1 MRIALKT
8 AAVLVVGIVL
18 GLAATWF
25 TVFRGTLAGGI
36 TDGPW
41 RTSLEVGSAQ
51 SDIYLRARVA
61 VHGLL
66 ALNRNETIYYTTA
79 TDGDGAALSG
89 ACTYRIAGRDPPTR
103 WWSITAYGADD
114 YLISNPAGIYS
125 ASMHSVTRD
134 ASGKFTVT
142 VSRVHTTGDWIPV
155 GDGPFNLSLRLYNP
169 SPGVAADPAHV
180 VLPTIV
186 KERCA

>member
-1 MRIALKT
+1 MRIALKI
-8 AAVLVVGIVL
+8 AAVLVVGALL

-25 TVFRGTLAGGI
+25 AVFRGTLAGGI
-36 TDGPW
+36 ADGPW
-41 RTSLEVGSAQ
+41 RTSLEAGSSQ
-51 SDIYLRARVA
+51 GDIYLRARVA

-66 ALNRNETIYYTTA
+66 ALNRSETIYYTTS
-79 TDGDGAALSG
+79 TDGEGAALSG
-89 ACTYRIAGRDPPTR
+89 QCTYRIAGRDPPTR

-114 YLISNPAGIYS
+114 YLIPNPAGLYS

-142 VSRVHTTGDWIPV
+142 VSKAHAGGNWLPV
-155 GDGPFNLSLRLYNP
+155 GDGGFNLSLRLYNP
-169 SPGVAADPAHV
+169 NPSVAADPAHV
-180 VLPTIV
+180 ALPIIV